1 MTSILDNAEGTFVVL
16 TNDEGRH
23 SLWPGI
29 SAVPEGWTVRF
40 GPAGRPECLDH
51 VEKSW
56 ADLRPDRFAKA
67 AQDS

>member
-16 TNDEGRH
+16 TNSEGGH

-29 SAVPEGWTVRF
+29 SAVPAGWTVRF

-56 ADLRPDRFAKA
+56 VALSPDGFAKVT
-67 AQDS
+67 QHS